1 MRRWLSAY
9 AVSITSIVIVAF
21 LVPLAVLVRDLAT
34 DRAMNAAEREAQ
46 TIARFASTVAD
57 DAGSLSS
64 LRSTLETAPDGSVVL
79 SDLTVLGAPL
89 PAGIDLSAARD
100 QGQAYRQ
107 ALDGA
112 EAVVVPVIRAGAAPW
127 VVVVAVPD
135 DARNAGVAQAWL
147 VLGGLGLAL
156 VALAFVV
163 ADRMGR
169 AIVEPIDELV
179 EATKRL
185 GRGEL
190 TVNVEPGGPSELAE
204 VGRAFNNLTDRVSV
218 LMDRE
223 RETAADLSHR
233 LRTPMTALK
242 LDVESLGAEVDVSR
256 IQADIDQIERVVGHI
271 IREARRSVKEDANP
285 LSDLATVTKD
295 RVEFWGTLASDQER
309 EWSLHI
315 EPGEYGVRCS
325 RADLEA
331 MLDAVLGN
339 VFAHTEPGVSWS
351 VELSRDGDGCVLNIF
366 DNGPGIADTSLLER
380 GESGS
385 SSSGLGV
392 DIVRRT
398 ALSAGGSASWDS
410 SGEGTAV
417 MIRIPVHDS

>member
-46 TIARFASTVAD
+46 TIARFAATVAD
-57 DAGSLSS
+57 DASSLSS

-100 QGQAYRQ
+100 EGQAYRQ
-107 ALDGA
+107 SLDA
-112 EAVVVPVIRAGAAPW
+112 SEAVVVPVIRAAAAPW
-127 VVVVAVPD
+127 VVVVTVPD
-135 DARNAGVAQAWL
+135 DARDAGVAQAWL

-169 AIVEPIDELV
+169 AVVEPIDELV

-190 TVNVEPGGPSELAE
+190 TVNVDPGGPSELAE

-242 LDVESLGAEVDVSR
+242 LNVESLGAEVDVSR

-271 IREARRSVKEDANP
+271 IREARRSVKEESSP
-285 LSDLATVTKD
+285 FSDLATVTQD

-309 EWSLHI
+309 EWSLSI
-315 EPGEYGVRCS
+315 ESGTYGVRCS
-325 RADLEA
+325 MADLEA

-339 VFAHTEPGVSWS
+339 VFAHTETGVSWG
-351 VELSRDGDGCVLNIF
+351 VNLRRDGDDCLLSISDAGT
-366 DNGPGIADTSLLER
+366 GIADPGLLER
-380 GESGS
+380 GESGAAS
-385 SSSGLGV
+385 TGLGV

-398 ALSAGGSASWDS
+398 ASSAGGSASWDNS
-410 SGEGTAV
+410 ADGTV
-417 MIRIPVHDS
+417 VTIRLPAKAS